1 MLTERMQI
9 KAEAMQRPS
18 LNLPKSLSESANFDF
33 AGETRELLLS
43 IKPETSNED
52 AAFLLK
58 NASFLYYLDRSL
70 QGIQRSCS
78 HDLKKS
84 FSVVLSC
91 AIDDDIVETLR
102 DTYAAL
108 KDSEPI
114 TGHEEGHAQRTKA
127 AFSLYMACNTL
138 VRT

>member
-1 MLTERMQI
+1 MFMERMQI

-18 LNLPKSLSESANFDF
+18 LNLPKSISESASFDF
-33 AGETRELLLS
+33 LGKTRELLLS

-91 AIDDDIVETLR
+91 AIDDDIVGVLR

-114 TGHEEGHAQRTKA
+114 ADHEEGHVQRTKA
-127 AFSLYMACNTL
+127 AFSLYMACNALACT
-138 VRT
+138 